1 MSKVVLGAVVLISAM
16 TSGCVVYVSDEGDGY
31 HAYRDSTARNER
43 RNRDVIAQLDL
54 GTPIEEVLRQLG
66 KPAFSEAW
74 TSGGEEV
81 RVLRYRTHRTEAD
94 GDTTVDETTPLVF
107 RAGRLVGVGERAVSD
122 PVSGSA
128 ETGGKADTGYFWRYL

>member
-1 MSKVVLGAVVLISAM
+1 MSKLVLGAVMLISAM

-31 HAYRDSTARNER
+31 HAHGGSDARHEQ
-43 RNRDVIAQLDL
+43 RNRDAIAHLDL
-54 GTPIEEVLRQLG
+54 GTPIDEVLQQLG

-81 RVLRYRTHRTEAD
+81 RVLRYRTHRTQAD

-107 RAGRLVGVGERAVSD
+107 RAGRLVGVGERAVSE
-122 PVSGSA
+122 PVSGA
-128 ETGGKADTGYFWRYL
+128 ADPGGKANTGYFWRYL